1 MHRMIPTLPIARQL
15 SVWKISVKIQWIE
28 EYGIQGVSQPLE
40 YKPNSFKWST
50 GFSKGPILTKYEAH
64 NMGYTGIVLASYV
77 NSHYNCTIRNF
88 PFFTG
93 LAMPVNG
100 GVNPILFVDQLV
112 SPGAAYSQ
120 KYGIQG
126 VRQLRSYYSLCNSIW
141 CISYLLARLA
151 TCIYVHC
158 QVISASDNIY
168 SSLFL
173 TIKKGRLYRFWI
185 YIYKHTYGNL
195 NASSEPTT

>member
-1 MHRMIPTLPIARQL
+1 MHRMIPTLPIVRQL

-28 EYGIQGVSQPLE
+28 EFGIQGVSQPLE
-40 YKPNSFKWST
+40 CKPNSFRGST
-50 GFSKGPILTKYEAH
+50 GFSKAPILTKYEAH

-112 SPGAAYSQ
+112 SPGPHPHKNMGYRVLDSSVHT
-120 KYGIQG
+120 I
-126 VRQLRSYYSLCNSIW
+126 LF
-141 CISYLLARLA
+141 A
-151 TCIYVHC
+151 TVYDV
-158 QVISASDNIY
+158 
-168 SSLFL
+168 FL
-173 TIKKGRLYRFWI
+173 TFSLG
-185 YIYKHTYGNL
+185 
-195 NASSEPTT
+195 

>member
-1 MHRMIPTLPIARQL
+1 
-15 SVWKISVKIQWIE
+15 
-28 EYGIQGVSQPLE
+28 
-40 YKPNSFKWST
+40 
-50 GFSKGPILTKYEAH
+50 
-64 NMGYTGIVLASYV
+64 
-77 NSHYNCTIRNF
+77 
-88 PFFTG
+88 
-93 LAMPVNG
+93 MPVNG

-173 TIKKGRLYRFWI
+173 TIKNGRLYRFWI

-195 NASSEPTT
+195 NASSEPTTYYYLLFEKWEVKHFWMPNEWLLHFWILFSLTILMTWR